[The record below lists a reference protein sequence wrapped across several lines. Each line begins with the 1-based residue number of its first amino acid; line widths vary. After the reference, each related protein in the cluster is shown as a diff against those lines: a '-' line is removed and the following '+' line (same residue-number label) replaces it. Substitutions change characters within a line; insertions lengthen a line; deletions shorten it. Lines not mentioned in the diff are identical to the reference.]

1 MSRNCEIV
9 LTDDKDRERARF
21 RVPYGARLLVEE
33 GQTVTRT
40 QKLAEWDPY
49 TLPIITERAGKIE
62 YLDLIEGV
70 TLVERMDEVTGLTS
84 KVVVDY
90 KQGAKAADLRP
101 RLQLKDAKGEVARLA
116 NGTDARYFLS
126 PDSIL
131 SVDNG
136 ARWRRATCWRVSRAK
151 AARPATSPAV
161 CRAWPN
167 CSRRGGPRI
176 TRSSPSATG
185 GWNSARTTRRS
196 AGSS

>member
-1 MSRNCEIV
+1 M
-9 LTDDKDRERARF
+9 
-21 RVPYGARLLVEE
+21 
-33 GQTVTRT
+33 

-49 TLPIITERAGKIE
+49 TLPIITERAGKVE

-90 KQGAKAADLRP
+90 KQAPRRRSAAAAAIEGRQGRGAAA
-101 RLQLKDAKGEVARLA
+101 AE

-136 ARWRRATCWRVSRAK
+136 AQVRRATCWRVSRAR
-151 AARPATSPAV
+151 AARRVTSPAV

-167 CSRRGGPRI
+167 CSRRGGRRI

-196 AGSS
+196 AASS